1 MKESY
6 MKASTVSIAEGKKGF
21 SRLIEDTRKN
31 KEEIIVTKRGK
42 PIAVIVPFEEYQR
55 SKRVEGFRKI
65 LEAREVFLKVGLKA
79 DDVVRE
85 SRKQLEKRS

>member
-1 MKESY
+1 

-21 SRLIEDTRKN
+21 SRLIEGARKN
-31 KEEIIVTKRGK
+31 KDEIIVTKRGR

-65 LEAREVFLKVGLKA
+65 LEAREVFLKTGLTA
-79 DDVVRE
+79 NDVFKE
-85 SRKQLEKRS
+85 SRRQLEKRS

>member
-1 MKESY
+1 

-21 SRLIEDTRKN
+21 SRLIEDTHKN
-31 KEEIIVTKRGK
+31 KEESIVTKRGK

-65 LEAREVFLKVGLKA
+65 LEAREVFLKTGLTA
-79 DDVVRE
+79 DDVIKE

>member
-1 MKESY
+1 

-21 SRLIEDTRKN
+21 SRLIADTDKN

-65 LEAREVFLKVGLKA
+65 LEAREVFLKTGLTA
-79 DDVVRE
+79 DDVFKE
-85 SRKQLEKRS
+85 SRRQLEKRS

>member
-1 MKESY
+1 

-21 SRLIEDTRKN
+21 SRLIEDTSKK

-65 LEAREVFLKVGLKA
+65 LEAREVFLKTGLTA
-79 DDVVRE
+79 DDVFKE